1 MIMSAELEVVHTGSD
16 LTITSDQQM
25 WNDKQVAALRQLGV
39 KDATNADLAVF
50 FHQAQRTGLDPFAK
64 QIYLISRWTKD
75 GVKQTIQT
83 GIDGFRLVARRAA
96 DRAGETLS
104 YEDTQWCGDDAVWRH
119 VWLDAGH
126 PAAAKV
132 VVVRDGQRF
141 PAIAKWSEYVQTTK
155 DGSPNAMWTRMGASQ
170 LEKCAEAKALRRAFP
185 QDLSGL
191 YSTDELSNSA
201 TQPAVR
207 QRRVTAAEIMAD
219 ADESGLEPIVGET
232 VDLDTGEVTDG
243 PNSTAELPLA
253 DEPPGWEK
261 K

>member
-1 MIMSAELEVVHTGSD
+1 MTMTNELDVRHGSD
-16 LTITSDQQM
+16 LTINDDQSF
-25 WNDKQVAALRQLGV
+25 WSDKQIAALRQLGV
-39 KDATNADLAVF
+39 KDATNGDLAIF
-50 FHQAQRTGLDPFAK
+50 LHQAQRTGLDPFAK
-64 QIYLISRWTKD
+64 QIYLIGRWTKD

-104 YEDTQWCGDDAVWRH
+104 YEDSQWCGEDGVWRD
-119 VWLDAGH
+119 VWLERDH

-141 PAIAKWSEYVQTTK
+141 PAIARWSEYVQTNK
-155 DGSPNAMWTRMGASQ
+155 DTTPNAMWTRMGANQ

-191 YSTDELSNSA
+191 YSTDELSTRKPEPEA
-201 TQPAVR
+201 R

-219 ADESGLEPIVGET
+219 AEETGLEPIVGET
-232 VDLDTGEVTDG
+232 VDTETGEVLDG
-243 PNSTAELPLA
+243 PNSTAELPITE
-253 DEPPGWEK
+253 EPDGWGK